1 MIRIEIDPDTK
12 KELEEIH
19 WKWFEARMNV
29 IAWGKKS
36 HKDFIFENVEF
47 LEANEKLL
55 NQSQQENHNK
65 KK

>member
-55 NQSQQENHNK
+55 NQ
-65 KK
+65 